1 VVAEELLSP
10 IMHIRNKYRANL
22 HPSTPRNFL
31 VVLLILFSAVSVVPG
46 LNVQQEPA
54 PAADRLPVQPDMPCS
69 AVVTPEPYT
78 VPLSDAQENRAQ
90 AVYKKSIVITA
101 HDHCFHPDDFRDQER
116 AGITVRTIKLTTDG
130 IYWQDA
136 ARHKIESEVD
146 GWMERGQMAIE
157 ILRKNMAAA
166 GGKAVVVRSVDDIRR
181 AKQQGQQ
188 GVIISFEG
196 GRPLQGKLENLKN
209 FYEKGL
215 RDMQLFWAVS
225 SPLKTRDNR
234 FSDFGL
240 QVIQEMNRL
249 GIVADFSH
257 LRAPA
262 FDQAISTTRDP
273 IVVSHCAVKAVS
285 GADAS
290 GGTDH
295 LNDDTIRAIA
305 KNGGVICL
313 HFYQGYIR
321 PHRSTRSSVED
332 LADHADYIR
341 QLVGIDHVALGV
353 DFFPEKGAPWI
364 RGAEQMGGMINVARE
379 LVRRGY
385 TDAEIEKVLGG
396 NLMRVYERVWKR

>member
-1 VVAEELLSP
+1 MPLNRLT
-10 IMHIRNKYRANL
+10 L
-22 HPSTPRNFL
+22 
-31 VVLLILFSAVSVVPG
+31 LLIIVSTM
-46 LNVQQEPA
+46 LLMADVQAQQASSPR
-54 PAADRLPVQPDMPCS
+54 ADRLPLQPDMPCS

-78 VPLSDAQENRAQ
+78 VPLSEAQEKRAQ

-136 ARHKIESEVD
+136 ARHDIGSEVE
-146 GWMERGQMAIE
+146 GWLERGRMAIE
-157 ILRKNMAAA
+157 ILTKNLAAA
-166 GGKAVVVRSVDDIRR
+166 GGKTVVVRSIGDIRR
-181 AKQQGQQ
+181 AKQEGKQ

-196 GRPLQGKLENLKN
+196 GRPLEGRLENLKE
-209 FYEKGL
+209 FYERGL
-215 RDMQLFWAVS
+215 RDMQLFWAVP

-240 QVIQEMNRL
+240 QVIREMNRL
-249 GIVADFSH
+249 GIVADLSH

-273 IVVSHCAVKAVS
+273 IIVSHCAIQAVS
-285 GADAS
+285 GANAS
-290 GGTDH
+290 GGTDQ

-321 PHRSTRSSVED
+321 PRHGTRSSVED
-332 LADHADYIR
+332 LAEHADHIR

-353 DFFPEKGAPWI
+353 DFFPEKTYPWI
-364 RGAEQMGGMINVARE
+364 RGSEEMSGMINVARE

-396 NLMRVYERVWKR
+396 NLMRIYERVWKQ

>member
-1 VVAEELLSP
+1 VELS
-10 IMHIRNKYRANL
+10 
-22 HPSTPRNFL
+22 
-31 VVLLILFSAVSVVPG
+31 
-46 LNVQQEPA
+46 E
-54 PAADRLPVQPDMPCS
+54 
-69 AVVTPEPYT
+69 
-78 VPLSDAQENRAQ
+78 AQEKRAR
-90 AVYKKSIVITA
+90 AVYQKSIVITA

-136 ARHKIESEVD
+136 ARHNIGSEVD
-146 GWMERGQMAIE
+146 GWLKRARIAIE
-157 ILRKNMAAA
+157 ILRKNMAQA
-166 GGKAVVVRSVDDIRR
+166 GGKAVVVRRVDDIRR
-181 AKQQGQQ
+181 AKQRGQQ

-196 GRPLQGKLENLKN
+196 GRPLEGRLENLKN
-209 FYEKGL
+209 FYEQGL

-225 SPLKTRDNR
+225 SPLKTPDNR
-234 FSDFGL
+234 FSAFGL
-240 QVIQEMNRL
+240 QVIRELNRL

-262 FDQAISTTRDP
+262 FDEAISATVDP
-273 IVVSHCAVKAVS
+273 IIVSHCAVKAVS
-285 GADAS
+285 GADVS

-295 LNDDTIRAIA
+295 LNDNTIRAIA

-321 PHRSTRSSVED
+321 PQRGTRSSVED

-341 QLVGIDHVALGV
+341 RLVGIDHVALGV
-353 DFFPEKGAPWI
+353 DFFPERGGPWI

-385 TDAEIEKVLGG
+385 DDAEIEKVLGG
-396 NLMRVYERVWKR
+396 NLMRIYERVWKR